1 MQSIALEDSVHRWF
15 RINGYFP
22 TPVKLDAFYTVDGVV
37 KDGKYGRVL
46 QVLDYRSAFPK
57 DPDGL
62 ITVLRTLPELDAR
75 TPMVY
80 EALGENALELILE
93 DPRVGRYSSQ
103 GTRY

>member
-57 DPDGL
+57 DPDGI
-62 ITVLRTLPELDAR
+62 ITVLRTLPGLDAR

-80 EALGENALELILE
+80 EVLGENALELILE